1 MTLIFKIAKWG
12 TMSIVALSLMSC
24 GDNPSI
30 SESLTINEK
39 ENSLYTDLIWEEAT
53 PTNVGIDPVLLEN
66 SFIYAL
72 ADETYTQAAIIIKDE
87 KLIYEKYRGLEA
99 NELGFWNQSLTE
111 RLELGVETPQEL
123 QDAFINKDRYSLAT
137 SWSTAKSFVGILI
150 GIAIDQGYIQSVD
163 ETASTYITEWSYDN
177 RNQITIRNLLDMRS
191 GLPGL
196 CATGSQPNYEL
207 EVCPYSIHWSGGN
220 LTPVQNQL
228 DACINREIAE
238 TGIIQSWYSS
248 ERTWEKD
255 YLLYSNCDAQ
265 VLGELLFRAT
275 GKDLQSYADINLFS
289 KIGFEG
295 HWWRD
300 NENNGQSNGNYLAY
314 CCLDATARD
323 FAKFGQLIL
332 NNGSWGNEQIVSS
345 SYVEKI
351 KRIGIDSVVEE
362 DGSYYSY
369 GMLFWTLDP
378 TQQDDGTDFPPA
390 NKILLTA
397 GTDGQY
403 IILDIENNMV
413 LVRNSLYYPMQ
424 FASFDRKMI
433 ATGDLNAINYPQTLP
448 LSWFGYYSSFH
459 PSVFL
464 YLVSKSLN

>member
-24 GDNPSI
+24 GDNSSI
-30 SESLTINEK
+30 NEPLTINEK
-39 ENSLYTDLIWEEAT
+39 ENSLYTDLIWEEET
-53 PTNVGIDPVLLEN
+53 PKNVGIDPALLEN

-111 RLELGVETPQEL
+111 YLELGEEIPQEL
-123 QDAFINKDRYSLAT
+123 QDGFINRDRYSLAT
-137 SWSTAKSFVGILI
+137 SWSTAKSFVSILI

-163 ETASTYITEWSYDN
+163 ESASTYITEWSYDN

-220 LTPVQNQL
+220 LTPLQNQL

-255 YLLYSNCDAQ
+255 YLLYSNCEAQ

-433 ATGDLNAINYPQTLP
+433 ATGDLNAISYPQTLP